1 MADDLGE
8 RTEEATPKRRVEA
21 REEGNIARS
30 QDLSSALMLLAVT
43 VTLWVL
49 VMPMLRQ
56 AKVVMETALGGDMPL
71 NPADA
76 WEAAR
81 YVGGAGIRVAAP
93 VLVITWVVAYV
104 VHLMQVGW
112 LISPKALQPKLSKLN
127 PMSGFKRIFGLS
139 GLVKVS
145 LDTLKVAAVATVAVW
160 TIMQHRDEIT
170 VLPYLTAMQA
180 LGRGG
185 WLLLDLAM
193 RVLAVL
199 LLLGLLDFLYQRWKY
214 RQDLKMTKQQVKDEL
229 KQTEGDPLVKRRR
242 LRMQQQIAMQR
253 ISAAVPR
260 ANVVV
265 TNPEHVAVAIQ
276 YEAQTMNA
284 PKVVA
289 KGAELLALRIRQIAV
304 RHGIPVVERKSLARA
319 LYRQVAVGQEIPADF
334 YKAVAEILAYVYRL
348 NPSLAGSTS

>member
-56 AKVVMETALGGDMPL
+56 AKVVMETALGGDMPV

-180 LGRGG
+180 FAGCGCSSRSPCSGS
-185 WLLLDLAM
+185 
-193 RVLAVL
+193 R
-199 LLLGLLDFLYQRWKY
+199 
-214 RQDLKMTKQQVKDEL
+214 
-229 KQTEGDPLVKRRR
+229 
-242 LRMQQQIAMQR
+242 
-253 ISAAVPR
+253 PR
-260 ANVVV
+260 C
-265 TNPEHVAVAIQ
+265 PG
-276 YEAQTMNA
+276 
-284 PKVVA
+284 P
-289 KGAELLALRIRQIAV
+289 
-304 RHGIPVVERKSLARA
+304 
-319 LYRQVAVGQEIPADF
+319 
-334 YKAVAEILAYVYRL
+334 
-348 NPSLAGSTS
+348 TSW